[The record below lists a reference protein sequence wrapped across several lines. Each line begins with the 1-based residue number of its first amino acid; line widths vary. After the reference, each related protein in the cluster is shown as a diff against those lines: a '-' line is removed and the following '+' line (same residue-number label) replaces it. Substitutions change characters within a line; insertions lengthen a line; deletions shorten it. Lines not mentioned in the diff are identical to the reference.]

1 VILPG
6 ATIGVLGGGQ
16 LGRMLALE
24 ARRMGYRVEALDP
37 DPTGPAGQVCD
48 HVIAGSFRD
57 VEAARSL
64 ALRCDVITLET
75 EHIALPVLEAVAA
88 LRPLH
93 PAPSVLATV
102 QDRLAQRRFL
112 DQVGVPHTPYAEV
125 STLAQLG
132 EALDRLG
139 RPAILKTRRE
149 GYDGK
154 GQARI
159 RVGDDPAQAWS
170 RVGGAPSILEA
181 FVPFEREISVLLA
194 RAADG
199 SVAVYPV
206 AENDHRNHIL
216 HTTVAP
222 ARVSGPAAAKARDIS
237 IAIAEGLGIV
247 GMMAVELF
255 ALEDGQLLVN
265 EVAPRTHNSGH
276 FTYGGAATS
285 QFEQH
290 ARAILGLPLGD
301 THLFGPCVMVNLLG
315 DLWSRRDDV
324 WRAVASNPMAH
335 LHLYGKANAT
345 PGRKMG
351 HVLLLDPDTDAALS
365 WAEQFCAFG
374 AEPSVDPGR

>member
-1 VILPG
+1 
-6 ATIGVLGGGQ
+6 
-16 LGRMLALE
+16 
-24 ARRMGYRVEALDP
+24 
-37 DPTGPAGQVCD
+37 
-48 HVIAGSFRD
+48 
-57 VEAARSL
+57 
-64 ALRCDVITLET
+64 
-75 EHIALPVLEAVAA
+75 
-88 LRPLH
+88 
-93 PAPSVLATV
+93 V

-324 WRAVASNPMAH
+324 WRVVASNPMAH